1 MEKLN
6 DTVFSMSDL
15 KQEWRGLSSAGWYK
29 NYLFW
34 AIILL
39 FSSAIIWITF
49 R

>member
-1 MEKLN
+1 LS

-15 KQEWRGLSSAGWYK
+15 KAEWRGLSTAGWYK
-29 NYLFW
+29 HYLFW

-39 FSSAIIWITF
+39 LASAIIWIIF